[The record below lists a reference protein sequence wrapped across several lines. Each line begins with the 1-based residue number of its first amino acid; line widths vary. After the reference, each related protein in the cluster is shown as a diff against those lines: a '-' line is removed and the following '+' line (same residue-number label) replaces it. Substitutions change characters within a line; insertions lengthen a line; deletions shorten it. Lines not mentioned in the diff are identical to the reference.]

1 MSTLTTALET
11 GTFTKVD
18 FVAKTDPTAVATGY
32 SNLTGNLF
40 GKLGAPDVSA
50 TKPVFSG
57 HGTDS
62 ATSTLTWAWGLPGG
76 RWTYESEV
84 ELRKTDEKWEFVWE
98 PTVVAPTLA
107 EGRSL
112 HVETVQQQ
120 RGEILSTSGATLV
133 ADRPVVTV
141 GIDKTLIDP
150 VAAPAAA
157 RDVAAIVGIN
167 PKRYSKRVKAAG
179 DKAFVEA
186 LSIREPMMTKAKAA
200 KIAKIKGAAMLNRT
214 LPLGPTKEFASPV
227 VGIVGEV
234 TAEMMK
240 KKPGTYLPGDLA
252 GLSGLQA
259 RYDEQ
264 LRGKPGLQ
272 VAVLGDEGEVLKRL
286 YSTDPI
292 DGKSL
297 TVTLD
302 ERLQTSAEKILK
314 RVKPES
320 ALVAIRP
327 SDGAVLVAANG
338 EDNKMNLAT
347 YGQAAPGSTFKAAT
361 TLALLRKGLNA
372 KSQVKCPAKTTVD
385 GKTFK
390 NDSWYPKSA
399 LGEITLAHAVAES
412 CNTAMVGVAGEVGH
426 AEIASAAASLGF
438 GIDRDAGFTSYFGQI
453 PEPAGETEHAADLIG
468 QGKVLASPLVM
479 AAVIGSIQ
487 AGHTVVPT
495 LVEGQVAKP
504 SGVEPLAADEAEQLR
519 TIFRGVVTDGTGSGL
534 ADVPGKP
541 VIAKTGTAEFDRN
554 GKRLTHTWMIAAQG
568 DLAVAVYVDEG
579 ENGAATSGPLV
590 EAFFRMVNER

>member
-1 MSTLTTALET
+1 MSSLTTALET
-11 GTFTKVD
+11 GAFTKVD
-18 FVAKTDPTAVATGY
+18 FVSKTDPAAVAADY
-32 SNLTGNLF
+32 QDLTGNLR
-40 GKLGAPDVSA
+40 GKLGAPHVSA
-50 TKPVFSG
+50 TKPTFTG
-57 HGTDS
+57 NDADS
-62 ATSTLTWAWGLPGG
+62 AKSTLTWAWGLPGG
-76 RWTYESEV
+76 KWTYRSEV
-84 ELRKTDEKWEFVWE
+84 KLAKKGDTWEFVWD
-98 PTVVAPTLA
+98 PAVVAPELA

-120 RGEILSTSGATLV
+120 RGEIMSTSGATLV

-157 RDVAAIVGIN
+157 RDVAKIVDID
-167 PKRYSKRVKAAG
+167 PKRYAKRVKAAG

-186 LSIREPMMTKAKAA
+186 LSIRKPMMTKAKAA
-200 KIAKIKGAAMLNRT
+200 RIGKIKGAAMLNRT
-214 LPLGPTKEFASPV
+214 LPLGPTKGFASPV

-240 KKPGTYLPGDLA
+240 KKPGAYLPGDHA

-259 RYDEQ
+259 RYDDR

-272 VAVLGDEGEVLKRL
+272 VKLLDAKGEVVKNL
-286 YSTDPI
+286 YNTAPV
-292 DGKSL
+292 DGQPL

-302 ERLQTSAEKILK
+302 ERLQKSAEKVLK
-314 RVKPES
+314 RIKPES

-327 SDGAVLVAANG
+327 SDGAVLAAANG
-338 EDNKMNLAT
+338 KDNKMNLAT
-347 YGQAAPGSTFKAAT
+347 FGQSAPGSTFKAAT
-361 TLALLRKGLNA
+361 TLALLRKGYNA
-372 KSQVKCPAKTTVD
+372 NSQVECPAKTTVD
-385 GKTFK
+385 GKTFT
-390 NDSWYPKSA
+390 NDSWFPKSA
-399 LGEITLAHAVAES
+399 IGEITLAHAVAES
-412 CNTAMVGVAGEVGH
+412 CNTAMIGAADEIGH

-453 PEPAGETEHAADLIG
+453 PEPASETEHAADLIG

-479 AAVIGSIQ
+479 ASVIGSIQ
-487 AGHTVVPT
+487 AGHTVVPN

-504 SGVEPLAADEAEQLR
+504 SGVEPLAEDEAEKLR
-519 TIFRGVVTDGTGSGL
+519 TIFRGVVKNGTGRGL
-534 ADVPGKP
+534 LDVPGKP

-579 ENGAATSGPLV
+579 ENGAATSGPLL
-590 EAFFRMVNER
+590 EAFLRMANER

>member
-18 FVAKTDPTAVATGY
+18 FVAKTDPAVVATDY

-62 ATSTLTWAWGLPGG
+62 AKSTLTWAWGLPGG

-167 PKRYSKRVKAAG
+167 PKRYAKRVKAAG

-186 LSIREPMMTKAKAA
+186 LSIRKPMMTKAKAA

-302 ERLQTSAEKILK
+302 ERLQKNAEKILK

-347 YGQAAPGSTFKAAT
+347 FGQAAPGSTFKAAT

>member
-18 FVAKTDPTAVATGY
+18 FVAKTDPAAVATDY

-62 ATSTLTWAWGLPGG
+62 AKSTLTWAWGLPGG

-157 RDVAAIVGIN
+157 RDIAAIVGIN
-167 PKRYSKRVKAAG
+167 PKRYAKRVKAAG

-186 LSIREPMMTKAKAA
+186 LSIRKPMMTKAKAA

-302 ERLQTSAEKILK
+302 ERLQKGAEKILK
-314 RVKPES
+314 RVEPES

-338 EDNKMNLAT
+338 ADNKMNLAT

-372 KSQVKCPAKTTVD
+372 TSQVECPAKTTVD

-479 AAVIGSIQ
+479 ATVIGSIQ

-534 ADVPGKP
+534 RDVPGKP

-579 ENGAATSGPLV
+579 ENGAATSGPLL
-590 EAFFRMVNER
+590 EAFLRMANER

>member
-11 GTFTKVD
+11 GTFKGVD
-18 FVAKTDPTAVATGY
+18 FEAKTDPATVAKDYGE
-32 SNLTGNLF
+32 LTGNLF
-40 GKLGAPDVSA
+40 GKLGAPHVSA
-50 TKPVFSG
+50 TKPTFIGNGADRAKS
-57 HGTDS
+57 S
-62 ATSTLTWAWGLPGG
+62 LTWAWGLPGG
-76 RWTYESEV
+76 KWTYESEV
-84 ELRKTDEKWEFVWE
+84 ELAKKGEEWQFVWE

-107 EGRSL
+107 AGRSL
-112 HVETVQQQ
+112 HVETVPQQ

-141 GIDKTLIDP
+141 GIDKTLLDP

-167 PKRYSKRVKAAG
+167 PKRYAKRVRASG

-186 LSIREPMMTKAKAA
+186 LSIRKPMMTKAKAA
-200 KIAKIKGAAMLNRT
+200 KIGKIKGAAMLNRT

-227 VGIVGEV
+227 IGIVGEV
-234 TAEMMK
+234 TAEQMK
-240 KKPGTYLPGDLA
+240 KNPGSYLPGDLA

-259 RYDEQ
+259 RYDAR

-272 VAVLGDEGEVLKRL
+272 VKVLGDEGEVLKEL
-286 YSTDPI
+286 YNTDPV
-292 DGKSL
+292 DGEAL
-297 TVTLD
+297 AITLD
-302 ERLQTSAEKILK
+302 ARLQKSAEKVLK
-314 RVKPES
+314 GIKPES

-327 SDGAVLVAANG
+327 SDGAVLAAANG
-338 EDNKMNLAT
+338 KDNKMNLAT

-361 TLALLRKGLNA
+361 TLALLRKGFNPE
-372 KSQVKCPAKTTVD
+372 SQVNCPAKATVD

-399 LGEITLAHAVAES
+399 LGQITLAHAVAES
-412 CNTAMVGVAGEVGH
+412 CNTAMVGAADEVSH

-453 PEPAGETEHAADLIG
+453 PEPAGDTEHAADLIG

-479 AAVIGSIQ
+479 ASVVASIQ
-487 AGHTVVPT
+487 AGHTVIPN

-504 SGVEPLAADEAEQLR
+504 SGVEPLAADEAKQLR
-519 TIFRGVVTDGTGSGL
+519 TILRGVVTDGTGRGL
-534 ADVPGKP
+534 IDVPGKP
-541 VIAKTGTAEFDRN
+541 VIAKTGTAEFDRD
-554 GKRLTHTWMIAAQG
+554 GRRLTHTWMIAAQG

-579 ENGAATSGPLV
+579 KNGASTSGPLV
-590 EAFFRMVNER
+590 EGFLRMANER

>member
-186 LSIREPMMTKAKAA
+186 LSIRKPMMTKAKAA

>member
-1 MSTLTTALET
+1 MSSLTTALKT
-11 GTFTKVD
+11 ATFTKVD
-18 FVAKTDPTAVATGY
+18 FVDETDPATVADEY
-32 SNLTGNLF
+32 RDLTGNLF
-40 GKLGAPDVSA
+40 GKLGAPAVSA
-50 TKPVFSG
+50 TKPTFTG
-57 HGTDS
+57 EGTDN
-62 ATSTLTWAWGLPGG
+62 AKSTLTWAWGLPGG

-84 ELRKTDEKWEFVWE
+84 ELQKTGDTWEFVWE
-98 PTVVAPTLA
+98 PTVVAPLLA

-112 HVETVQQQ
+112 HVETVPQQ
-120 RGEILSTSGATLV
+120 RGEIVNTAGTTLV

-141 GIDKTLIDP
+141 GIDKTLLDP

-157 RDVAAIVGIN
+157 RDVAKIVGID
-167 PKRYSKRVKAAG
+167 PKRYAKRVKAAG

-186 LSIREPMMTKAKAA
+186 LSIRKPMMTKAKRK
-200 KIAKIKGAAMLNRT
+200 KISRIKGAAMLDRT

-227 VGIVGEV
+227 IGIVGEV
-234 TAEMMK
+234 TAERMK
-240 KKPGTYLPGDLA
+240 KKPGTYLPGDMV

-259 RYDEQ
+259 RYDDQ

-272 VAVLGDEGEVLKRL
+272 VSVLGDEGEVLKRL
-286 YSTDPI
+286 YNSDPI
-292 DGKSL
+292 DGKPL
-297 TVTLD
+297 TVTID
-302 ERLQTSAEKILK
+302 GRLQKNAEKILK
-314 RVKPES
+314 RVEPES

-338 EDNKMNLAT
+338 KDNKMNLAT
-347 YGQAAPGSTFKAAT
+347 YGQAAPGSTFKTAT
-361 TLALLRKGLNA
+361 TLALLRKGLNPT
-372 KSQVKCPAKTTVD
+372 SQVKCPAKAKVD

-390 NDSWYPKSA
+390 NDSWYPKLA
-399 LGEITLAHAVAES
+399 LGKITLAHAVAES
-412 CNTAMVGVAGEVGH
+412 CNTAMVGTADEIGH

-453 PEPAGETEHAADLIG
+453 PEPAGKTEHAADLIG

-479 AAVIGSIQ
+479 ATVIASIQ
-487 AGHTVVPT
+487 AGKTVVPN

-504 SGVEPLAADEAEQLR
+504 SGVEPLAADEAKQLK
-519 TIFRGVVTDGTGSGL
+519 TIFRKVVTDGTGHGL

-541 VIAKTGTAEFDRN
+541 VIAKTGTAEFDRK

-590 EAFFRMVNER
+590 EAFLRMARER